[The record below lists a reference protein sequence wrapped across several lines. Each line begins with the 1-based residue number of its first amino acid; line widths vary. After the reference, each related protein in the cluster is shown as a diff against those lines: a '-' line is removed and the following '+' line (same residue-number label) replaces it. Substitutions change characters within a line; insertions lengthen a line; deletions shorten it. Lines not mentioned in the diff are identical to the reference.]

1 MNVIVMPINL
11 AACSNTYTCMHS
23 MYLYLHYLCTL
34 DVCTHELL
42 FHVENFLSR
51 ISIGNI
57 IIPAM
62 PGYGSMEMM
71 IRMSAYVSWVVCHFC
86 SVELLV
92 VTCMLT
98 CGGFTFIFY
107 MILSL
112 DPLQFQELAVHF
124 RIGHVAQFMGPI
136 FPTIYMR
143 ALRIIHLQKFRYI
156 ECFQL
161 FDLWPW
167 NPLSVNFEDFV
178 SRDPL
183 SVNLPY
189 ITS

>member
-1 MNVIVMPINL
+1 MTVIVTPINL
-11 AACSNTYTCMHS
+11 AACSKMYTCMHT

-42 FHVENFLSR
+42 FHLENFLSR

-71 IRMSAYVSWVVCHFC
+71 IRMSAYVSWVVCYFC

-112 DPLQFQELAVHF
+112 DPQQFQELVVHF
-124 RIGHVAQFMGPI
+124 RIEHVAHFMGPI
-136 FPTIYMR
+136 FPN
-143 ALRIIHLQKFRYI
+143 LQKLRYI
-156 ECFQL
+156 KCFQL

-167 NPLSVNFEDFV
+167 NIDKNFV
-178 SRDPL
+178 SSDPL